1 MSMKNRPLAMP
12 AVLVSAL
19 VLALAMQGDAATTL
33 AATVRLQVTG
43 GVDNALDLTK
53 VQAPLS
59 FTHALA
65 ITNGTGA
72 GQADVL
78 FTDTRSVAAAE
89 DLDVSGGSLTA
100 GFGATFT

>member
-1 MSMKNRPLAMP
+1 MSMKNRPLALP
-12 AVLVSAL
+12 AVLASAP

-43 GVDNALDLTK
+43 GFDNALDLTN

-59 FTHALA
+59 FTNALA

-89 DLDVSGGSLTA
+89 APHVSGGGLTP
-100 GFGATFT
+100 